1 MKYIIFLVDADTL
14 FDVALGMYDFSLV
27 LLVAQ
32 HAQKVPYL
40 RFYGPT
46 NMLRSF
52 QDPREYLPFL
62 RELRA
67 LEKYYQRFRIDDHL
81 KRYKSALRNLS
92 LAGLSI
98 SLISLLHPA
107 YKLSPGPEHFD
118 DVKEYVEKHQL
129 YETALEIFGETD
141 QLRVRSVRLHQSPLL
156 RLRPRTSWTSTEIGS
171 SNAGSSANLLWVSV
185 EFFSARSLAC

>member
-1 MKYIIFLVDADTL
+1 
-14 FDVALGMYDFSLV
+14 
-27 LLVAQ
+27 
-32 HAQKVPYL
+32 
-40 RFYGPT
+40 
-46 NMLRSF
+46 MLRSF

-92 LAGLSI
+92 LAGMSNF
-98 SLISLLHPA
+98 LISLHLA
-107 YKLSPGPEHFD
+107 YKLSTGPEHFD

-129 YETALEIFGETD
+129 YEMALEIFGETD
-141 QLRVRSVRLHQSPLL
+141 QLRVRAVRLRQLPLL
-156 RLRPRTSWTSTEIGS
+156 RLNPRTSWTSTEIGS

-185 EFFSARSLAC
+185 EFFSARRLAC